1 MHSLDFELFPD
12 QFTQVLPL
20 DDDVAPVGFGAFVF
34 HAEVFTESAVRFHFE
49 KGDLAFVVL
58 LVVKEAISR
67 DSFPGD
73 AFYFF
78 DFDDRVFPG
87 GLSVVPVVVVTGRN
101 VEMKNFHRGSYDA
114 ISLLAIRAE
123 ADTVPLFHKSF

>member
-1 MHSLDFELFPD
+1 M
-12 QFTQVLPL
+12 
-20 DDDVAPVGFGAFVF
+20 
-34 HAEVFTESAVRFHFE
+34 RFHFE
-49 KGDLAFVVL
+49 KGDLAFVVF

-87 GLSVVPVVVVTGRN
+87 RLSVMPVVVVTGRN
-101 VEMKNFHRGSYDA
+101 VEMENFHRGSYDA